1 MTDDDFVKLLEEL
14 QQKIEYGDVQKYSKV
29 VIHEFRNPSNFAILD
44 NSDAIGEIKGPCGD
58 TMKITLEISNGRI
71 TNACF
76 CTDGCGPTIACG
88 SMLTKMIKGKY
99 LREIKDISSLQLLEA
114 LEGLPV
120 EHTHCSILAINT
132 LHKAIKNYYK
142 KE

>member
-1 MTDDDFVKLLEEL
+1 MTEDIEKLIEEI
-14 QQKIEYGDVQKYSKV
+14 QQKIKIDMEKAYSKI
-29 VIHEFRNPSNFAILD
+29 VINESRSPSNFGYLD
-44 NSDAIGEIKGPCGD
+44 DSDAVGEIKGPCSD
-58 TMKITLEISNGRI
+58 TMKIALEIKNGRI

-76 CTDGCGPTIACG
+76 WTNGCGPTIACG